1 MHPFKRLSG
10 LTERLVHLLDRRE
23 IHDVRAV
30 ASSGLRRSHVILP
43 RDIISEPETPNLL
56 PPASIVWE
64 TILRQHSVN
73 HNSSSAVFLLLLLA
87 FTKFFLPPPT
97 TTLVSTFLSPPPLA
111 PRRTDPA
118 TSPIGT
124 FVYSHHY
131 LLAGGTNCYISA
143 LHTTLGIIRP
153 EEGIRDFASSGDC
166 IYPQHESFIDGSAS
180 RRAVRTLPLAGS
192 LCCAFD

>member
-64 TILRQHSVN
+64 TILRQHPVN
-73 HNSSSAVFLLLLLA
+73 HNSSSAVVLQLLLP
-87 FTKFFLPPPT
+87 FTDFSLSLQT
-97 TTLVSTFLSPPPLA
+97 TTLVATFPFPSPSG
-111 PRRTDPA
+111 
-118 TSPIGT
+118 TSQ
-124 FVYSHHY
+124 
-131 LLAGGTNCYISA
+131 
-143 LHTTLGIIRP
+143 
-153 EEGIRDFASSGDC
+153 D
-166 IYPQHESFIDGSAS
+166 
-180 RRAVRTLPLAGS
+180 
-192 LCCAFD
+192 